1 MTEHRDEVDD
11 LPLLPSVESA
21 LRVPATDEELADA
34 ITRLGGRYSKELA
47 AAGMSALEVEVRALE
62 LVAEALGFPVED
74 LWRLT
79 YRS

>member
-1 MTEHRDEVDD
+1 
-11 LPLLPSVESA
+11 
-21 LRVPATDEELADA
+21 
-34 ITRLGGRYSKELA
+34 
-47 AAGMSALEVEVRALE
+47 MSALEVEVRAVE